1 MDRYLLTIQ
10 IVLGAFGV
18 LAVATGR
25 PELGLE
31 QAARVILGLLATIFV
46 ARIPAIQIVKISPY
60 AYILTL
66 FLLLA
71 VIFFGS
77 SPIGSE
83 SKRWLSI
90 GESTFQPSEFM
101 KVAIIAYLASLLLQ
115 PSRGLADLEADG
127 GGRLR
132 GRTHRGTT
140 RHQHCSVHLRPRP
153 RDHAGGRNPDGKTRK
168 HQHRRRPDRP
178 VARWLVPQP
187 VQLHR
192 QSRRGVRGLV
202 TEREHTDSLSFQSV
216 MAQRTLQRAGFLGI
230 GPGHL
235 TRVPESWTD
244 MVAVNI
250 AQALGLTGIATI
262 TTLFI
267 LFAVRGL
274 QISSRLSGPSSI
286 LAAGATAYICGQ
298 AGLNLLVSAGLVP
311 VTGIS
316 LPFVSYGLN
325 SLISVSVAAG
335 FLHSGFRALPKE
347 PLG

>member
-18 LAVATGR
+18 LAVTTGR

-31 QAARVILGLLATIFV
+31 QTARVVLGLLATIVV
-46 ARIPAIQIVKISPY
+46 ARIPAIQIIKISPY
-60 AYILTL
+60 SYILTL

-101 KVAIIAYLASLLLQ
+101 KVAIIAYLAAFLYNHLGNWQIWRPMVVVGSAAGLIVAQPDISTAVFLFALALAIMLAAGTPMARLVSISIAAALIALLL
-115 PSRGLADLEADG
+115 
-127 GGRLR
+127 
-132 GRTHRGTT
+132 
-140 RHQHCSVHLRPRP
+140 
-153 RDHAGGRNPDGKTRK
+153 AGSYLSQFNYIGNRVVGFMDF
-168 HQHRRRPDRP
+168 
-178 VARWLVPQP
+178 
-187 VQLHR
+187 
-192 QSRRGVRGLV
+192 V

-274 QISSRLSGPSSI
+274 QISSCLSGPSSI

-347 PLG
+347 PGG